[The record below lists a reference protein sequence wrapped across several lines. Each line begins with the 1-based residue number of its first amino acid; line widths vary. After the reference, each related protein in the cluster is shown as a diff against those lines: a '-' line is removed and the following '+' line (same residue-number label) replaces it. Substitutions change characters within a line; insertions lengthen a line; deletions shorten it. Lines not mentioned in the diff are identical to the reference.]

1 MARLLLFLVAFALW
15 GADWPSYHGGPAN
28 TKFSPLKQIHRANV
42 AQLKEAWR
50 FDSGDEFP
58 GSELQCNPVVVDGI
72 LYAST
77 PRLRVVAL
85 DAATGQL
92 RWSFD
97 PADGKKTNRK
107 HRNRGVVVAKGR
119 VYFGYENWL
128 YALDAQTGQPV
139 AGFGVKGR
147 IDLRE
152 GLGRDPSRLTYSN
165 TTPGV
170 VYRDLL
176 IIGGLTG
183 EDLPSAPGDIRAF
196 DLATGQVRW
205 SFRTIP
211 APGEFGHQTWPAGAR
226 AYAGGANSW
235 AGLTLDEKRGLVF
248 VPTGSAAFDFYG
260 ANRHGDNLFANCLLA
275 LDAAT
280 GRRVWHYQIV
290 RHDVWDRDLP
300 TAPTLVTIRRNG
312 KEIDAVAQITKSGHV
327 WVFERSSGKPL
338 FPVEER
344 AVPASDVDG
353 EKLAAKQVLPLAPPP
368 FSRQQIPAELAQARG
383 VRSGPQFTPPS
394 TQGTVIFPGFD
405 GGGEWGGASWD
416 PESRL
421 FYVNANEMAW
431 VLRLVPRP
439 KGRAVSRASE
449 LYARHCAG
457 CHRADRKGSP
467 PEFPSL
473 LALKSSPADV
483 ARIISGGAGRMPP
496 YKQLGEEAVNGLA
509 AFLLEGKDTLLR
521 ANDSPTEGLKYY
533 HDGYNKM
540 LDVDGYP
547 AIPPPWGTLA
557 AYDLDKGVIR
567 WQQPFGEYPEL
578 AAKGRRDTG
587 SENYGGAV
595 VTAGGLLFIA
605 ATNFDR
611 KFRAFDKESGKLLWE
626 TLLPAPG
633 NATPAT
639 YEVGG
644 KQYVVIGAGG
654 GKGDPKKGA
663 VSGGSYVAFA
673 LP

>member
-1 MARLLLFLVAFALW
+1 MARLPLFLVTFALW

-58 GSELQCNPVVVDGI
+58 GSEMQCNPVVVDGI

-85 DAATGQL
+85 DAATGKL

-128 YALDAQTGQPV
+128 YALDAQTGQAA
-139 AGFGVKGR
+139 AGFGVNGR

-211 APGEFGHQTWPAGAR
+211 SPGEFGHQTWPAGAR

-260 ANRHGDNLFANCLLA
+260 ANRRGDNLFANCLLA

-368 FSRQQIPAELAQARG
+368 FSRQEIPAELAQARG

-449 LYARHCAG
+449 LYARHCAS

-483 ARIISGGAGRMPP
+483 ARSISGGAGRMPP

-521 ANDSPTEGLKYY
+521 ANDSPTDGLKYY

-540 LDVDGYP
+540 LDAEGYP

-611 KFRAFDKESGKLLWE
+611 KFRAFDKESGKVLWE